1 MKVYGLI
8 GYPLSH
14 SFSKKYF
21 SDKFQK
27 EGIKGCQYDLF
38 EIDHIEKFTA
48 LLKEQG
54 NALCGLNVT
63 IPYKQEIIPYLTE
76 IDPAAERIGAIN
88 VIKPVEGGLKGYNS
102 DYYGFLNSLKGM
114 TSALKGKKAL
124 ILGTGGAS
132 KAVKTALEDEGV
144 EYKYVS
150 RTASDGVFSYDEVTE
165 ETIKEYT
172 IIVNSTPLGMSPNVD
187 TCPSIPYEALTPN
200 HILFDLVYNPL
211 ETTFMKLGLAKGA
224 KVKNGLE
231 MLELQ
236 AEKAWEIWNS

>member
-1 MKVYGLI
+1 MKIFGLI

-21 SDKFQK
+21 SDKFAK
-27 EGIKGCQYDLF
+27 EGIEGCQYDLF
-38 EIDHIEKFTA
+38 EIDEIEK
-48 LLKEQG
+48 LKSIITEAG
-54 NALCGLNVT
+54 TSLKGLNVT
-63 IPYKQEIIPYLTE
+63 IPYKQAVIPFLKE
-76 IDPAAERIGAIN
+76 IDPAAQRIGAIN

-102 DYYGFLNSLKGM
+102 DYYGFLNSLKGIEPLL
-114 TSALKGKKAL
+114 SGKKAL

-150 RTASDGVFSYDEVTE
+150 RKSSEGVYSYE
-165 ETIKEYT
+165 EITPEIIKEYS
-172 IIVNSTPLGMSPNVD
+172 IIINSTPLGMSPNVD
-187 TCPSIPYEALTPN
+187 DCPSIPYEALTSA

-211 ETTFMKLGLAKGA
+211 ETKFMKLGVAQGA

-236 AEKAWEIWNS
+236 AEKAWEIWNN